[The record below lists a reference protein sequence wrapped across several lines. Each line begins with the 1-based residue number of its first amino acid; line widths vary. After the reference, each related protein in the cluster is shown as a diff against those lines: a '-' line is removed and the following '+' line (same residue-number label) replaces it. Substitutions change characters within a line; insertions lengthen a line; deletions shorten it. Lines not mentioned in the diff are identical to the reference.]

1 MMMNIRSVILC
12 VAVAIFSVV
21 AEAQEHVCQRDGSGL
36 DSAICAH
43 DELLKADAQL
53 NDAYQTALKRLDSD
67 PDQADAK
74 AALVAAQREWIKF
87 RDADCR
93 LQDRIFQHGSMRAA
107 LVESCL
113 RERTEQRTKELKEIW
128 LP

>member
-1 MMMNIRSVILC
+1 MHPRYVILC
-12 VAVAIFSVV
+12 IAVTLFSET
-21 AEAQEHVCQRDGSGL
+21 AHAQEPVCRNDGSGL
-36 DSAICAH
+36 DSAICGH
-43 DELLKADAQL
+43 DEFLKADAQL
-53 NDAYQTALKRLDSD
+53 NNAYQTALKLLGSD

-74 AALVAAQREWIKF
+74 AALVAAQREWVKF

-113 RERTEQRTKELKEIW
+113 KERTEQRTKELKEIW
-128 LP
+128 IP